1 MKGPLNASSLE
12 ELKENLMEARGV
24 AREEESSIEQEE
36 ESQLLNKVNERLFE
50 SQGKESEK
58 GRMNNQPIQELEIF
72 RAEVPTYE
80 ISLDKKPVDRFK
92 EVARDF
98 KKEIKEGAKGIAKE
112 IPEEI
117 LEKITPL
124 VEIIAPIVAQ
134 QSAQMN
140 EVIE

>member
-1 MKGPLNASSLE
+1 
-12 ELKENLMEARGV
+12 
-24 AREEESSIEQEE
+24 
-36 ESQLLNKVNERLFE
+36 
-50 SQGKESEK
+50 
-58 GRMNNQPIQELEIF
+58 MNNQPIQELEIF

-134 QSAQMN
+134 QSA
-140 EVIE
+140 